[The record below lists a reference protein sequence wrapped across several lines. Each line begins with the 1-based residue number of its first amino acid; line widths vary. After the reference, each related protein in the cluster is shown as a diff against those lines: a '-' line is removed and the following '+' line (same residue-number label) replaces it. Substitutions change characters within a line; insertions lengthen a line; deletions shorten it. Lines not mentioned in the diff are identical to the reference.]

1 MYLNVPLFEVIDSM
15 ANLSVI
21 QYTNEKWS
29 LLLKVA
35 HWWQRSYGIYK
46 CQSSARTNRKR
57 QILYVYIHVHIY
69 IVVCPWM
76 LQVNNILQEGSPR
89 PAIKCRVLGKQYQ
102 AIICKLL
109 GIFICIYYFL
119 CHLYPILL
127 CTFLS
132 VSPITWLL
140 LLIFFF
146 AIFAT
151 WQTALVVV
159 AAAAAVNCLCQLL
172 LLLLLLNLL
181 GSWRRELPARFE
193 IAQNKRIIHVCAWL
207 SALKRETKHLEFA
220 ALAYALSTSL
230 LLLHMLTQLK

>member
-1 MYLNVPLFEVIDSM
+1 M
-15 ANLSVI
+15 
-21 QYTNEKWS
+21 
-29 LLLKVA
+29 LK
-35 HWWQRSYGIYK
+35 
-46 CQSSARTNRKR
+46 
-57 QILYVYIHVHIY
+57 
-69 IVVCPWM
+69 
-76 LQVNNILQEGSPR
+76 VNNILQEGSPR
-89 PAIKCRVLGKQYQ
+89 PAIKCRVLGKQYH

-140 LLIFFF
+140 LLIFYFFFF

-159 AAAAAVNCLCQLL
+159 AAAAANCLCQLL

-181 GSWRRELPARFE
+181 GSWRTELPARFA
-193 IAQNKRIIHVCAWL
+193 IAQNKRIIHVCA
-207 SALKRETKHLEFA
+207 
-220 ALAYALSTSL
+220 
-230 LLLHMLTQLK
+230 

>member
-57 QILYVYIHVHIY
+57 EILYVYIHVHIY

-89 PAIKCRVLGKQYQ
+89 PAIKCRVLGKQYH
-102 AIICKLL
+102 AIICELL

-140 LLIFFF
+140 LLIFYFF
-146 AIFAT
+146 LLYLQLGKRH
-151 WQTALVVV
+151 W
-159 AAAAAVNCLCQLL
+159 LL
-172 LLLLLLNLL
+172 LLLLL
-181 GSWRRELPARFE
+181 RT
-193 IAQNKRIIHVCAWL
+193 V
-207 SALKRETKHLEFA
+207 SASCCCCCYCWIYLAVGEQSCQL
-220 ALAYALSTSL
+220 ALQ
-230 LLLHMLTQLK
+230 LHKTNE

>member
-1 MYLNVPLFEVIDSM
+1 MYLNVPVIYSM

-29 LLLKVA
+29 LLLKVT
-35 HWWQRSYGIYK
+35 HWWQRSYGVYK

-57 QILYVYIHVHIY
+57 QIY

-76 LQVNNILQEGSPR
+76 LKVNNILQEGSPR
-89 PAIKCRVLGKQYQ
+89 PAIKCRVLGKQYN

-132 VSPITWLL
+132 FSPFTWLL
-140 LLIFFF
+140 LLIFFLLYLQLGKRN
-146 AIFAT
+146 
-151 WQTALVVV
+151 W
-159 AAAAAVNCLCQLL
+159 LL
-172 LLLLLLNLL
+172 LLLLL
-181 GSWRRELPARFE
+181 RT
-193 IAQNKRIIHVCAWL
+193 V
-207 SALKRETKHLEFA
+207 SASCCCCCCSIYLAVAEQSCQL
-220 ALAYALSTSL
+220 ALQFHKTNE
-230 LLLHMLTQLK
+230 